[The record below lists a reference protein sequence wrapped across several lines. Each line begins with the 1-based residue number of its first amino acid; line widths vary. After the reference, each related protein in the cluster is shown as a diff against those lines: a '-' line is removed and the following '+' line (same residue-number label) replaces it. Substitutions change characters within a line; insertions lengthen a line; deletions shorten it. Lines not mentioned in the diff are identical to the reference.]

1 MKLLLDTHIFL
12 WFISSDAFS
21 TRRYANGVHS
31 QRRLSNTF
39 IEIIRNTDNEVY
51 LSIISLWEATVKY

>member
-21 TRRYANGVHS
+21 TRRYANGGHS

-39 IEIIRNTDNEVY
+39 IEIIRNTDNDVY
-51 LSIISLWEATVKY
+51 LSIISI